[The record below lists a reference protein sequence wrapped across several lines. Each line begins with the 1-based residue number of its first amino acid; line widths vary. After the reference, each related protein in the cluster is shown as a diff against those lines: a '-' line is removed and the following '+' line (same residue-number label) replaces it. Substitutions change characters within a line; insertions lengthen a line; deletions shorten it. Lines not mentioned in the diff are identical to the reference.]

1 VDGARPLDA
10 PEYQESDAEYW
21 ARMRRQGNKK
31 PNRYKH
37 GVRKGEARDVA
48 QDDDGLITSGPDMF
62 RLNCYDGANDPRHPN
77 YTGPEV
83 GRAGGLHGGF

>member
-1 VDGARPLDA
+1 MGWLLIPHGPFPYLLAAPLA
-10 PEYQESDAEYW
+10 HLACPVLSLALVQ
-21 ARMRRQGNKK
+21 
-31 PNRYKH
+31 
-37 GVRKGEARDVA
+37 VRKGEARDVA